1 MKQKIIFP
9 IIAFLS
15 SFLLTAQTSK
25 SVFKDLDLILVEQNN
40 TEQKFII
47 GENIQ
52 SFTAERTID
61 SFRINKYETTYNLW
75 YTVRIKSEFN
85 GYKFQNPGQEG
96 AYGRRGK
103 APTEKGLGQPVT
115 MINWYDAI
123 VWCNALSE
131 LEGKTP
137 CYTYEGKV
145 LRDSTNTATCDLAE
159 CNWDADGYRLPT
171 ETEWEYAAR
180 KNENNFQRG
189 DLASGQTTSE
199 NEVAWFSE
207 NTNTSKPVGTTGS
220 PFAKDITIIPGSGQ
234 SNFLGLFDMSGN
246 LLEYCWDWFSEYTEQ
261 KGRAVGP
268 EYGSQRVSRG
278 GSWSPYTQFIFT
290 ADRYAFDPN
299 EFYNYMGFR
308 ICTSSLK

>member
-75 YTVRIKSEFN
+75 YTVRIKAEFN

-103 APTEKGLGQPVT
+103 SPTEKGFGQPVT

-180 KNENNFQRG
+180 KNREQAAKFGREN
-189 DLASGQTTSE
+189 L
-199 NEVAWFSE
+199 
-207 NTNTSKPVGTTGS
+207 
-220 PFAKDITIIPGSGQ
+220 
-234 SNFLGLFDMSGN
+234 LGLYN
-246 LLEYCWDWFSEYTEQ
+246 
-261 KGRAVGP
+261 AV
-268 EYGSQRVSRG
+268 YGAISDVKCGIVTPASALKTVTAKLFFERV
-278 GSWSPYTQFIFT
+278 
-290 ADRYAFDPN
+290 
-299 EFYNYMGFR
+299 
-308 ICTSSLK
+308 

>member
-75 YTVRIKSEFN
+75 YTVRIKAEFN

-103 APTEKGLGQPVT
+103 APTEKGFGQPVT

-159 CNWDADGYRLPT
+159 CNWEADGYRLPT

-234 SNFLGLFDMSGN
+234 GNFLGLFDMSGN